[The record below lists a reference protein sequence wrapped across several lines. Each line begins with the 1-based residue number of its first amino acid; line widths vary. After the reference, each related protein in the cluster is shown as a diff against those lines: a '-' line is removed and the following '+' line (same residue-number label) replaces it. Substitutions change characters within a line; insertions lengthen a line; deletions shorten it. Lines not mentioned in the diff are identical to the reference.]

1 LSSASGIARSGVG
14 SRRGAAKAA
23 GLSGRRESLYPLVRI
38 ADINKEHSVTAIL
51 VAVDGSS
58 HSARVARAVIRHV
71 SAYKV
76 PPELHL
82 AYVHLPVP
90 TMGGLIKPI
99 GHEALQRYYR
109 EEGEDALRG
118 AKKLLDRAK
127 LASTMH
133 VMVGP
138 IAETLAG
145 EAKKLKCDLI
155 IMGTHGMG
163 AVSGML
169 LGSVASR
176 TVHLARCPVV
186 LIRE

>member
-1 LSSASGIARSGVG
+1 MT
-14 SRRGAAKAA
+14 K
-23 GLSGRRESLYPLVRI
+23 
-38 ADINKEHSVTAIL
+38 IL
-51 VAVDGSS
+51 IAVDGSS
-58 HSARVARAVIRHV
+58 HSAKVAKAAIQQAE
-71 SAYKV
+71 AYKQ

-82 AYVHLPVP
+82 IYVHLPVP
-90 TMGGLIKPI
+90 TLGGLIKPI

-118 AKKLLDRAK
+118 AKKLFDRAK
-127 LASTMH
+127 MACTTHILVGPVAESLAS
-133 VMVGP
+133 
-138 IAETLAG
+138 
-145 EAKKLKCDLI
+145 EARKLKCDLI

-169 LGSVASR
+169 LGSVATK

>member
-1 LSSASGIARSGVG
+1 V
-14 SRRGAAKAA
+14 SR
-23 GLSGRRESLYPLVRI
+23 
-38 ADINKEHSVTAIL
+38 IL
-51 VAVDGSS
+51 VAIDGSS
-58 HSARVARAVIRHV
+58 HSAKVAKAVVQHV
-71 SAYKV
+71 SGYQA

-118 AKKLLDRAK
+118 AKRLFDRAK
-127 LASTMH
+127 LDCTLH
-133 VMVGP
+133 IMVGP
-138 IAETLAG
+138 VAESLTS
-145 EAKKLKCDLI
+145 EAKKLKCELI
-155 IMGTHGMG
+155 VMGTHGMG

-169 LGSVASR
+169 LGSIATK
-176 TVHLARCPVV
+176 TVHLARCPVM

>member
-1 LSSASGIARSGVG
+1 VT
-14 SRRGAAKAA
+14 
-23 GLSGRRESLYPLVRI
+23 RI
-38 ADINKEHSVTAIL
+38 LI
-51 VAVDGSS
+51 AVDGSS
-58 HSARVARAVIRHV
+58 HSIKVSKAVIRQV
-71 SAYKV
+71 SDYKE

-82 AYVHLPVP
+82 VYVHLPVP
-90 TMGGLIKPI
+90 TLGGLLKSV
-99 GHEALQRYYR
+99 GREALQRYYR

-118 AKKLLDRAK
+118 SKKLFDRAK
-127 LASTMH
+127 LSCIMH

-155 IMGTHGMG
+155 VMGTRGMG

-169 LGSVASR
+169 LGSVAAK

>member
-1 LSSASGIARSGVG
+1 M
-14 SRRGAAKAA
+14 SR
-23 GLSGRRESLYPLVRI
+23 
-38 ADINKEHSVTAIL
+38 IL

-58 HSARVARAVIRHV
+58 HSAKVARAVIQQV
-71 SAYKV
+71 SAYKQ

-109 EEGEDALRG
+109 EEGEDALRS
-118 AKKLLDRAK
+118 AKKLFDRAK
-127 LASTMH
+127 LACTMH
-133 VMVGP
+133 IMVGP
-138 IAETLAG
+138 VAESLTS

-163 AVSGML
+163 AMSGML
-169 LGSVASR
+169 LGSVATK
-176 TVHLARCPVV
+176 TVHLAHCPVLLV
-186 LIRE
+186 RE

>member
-1 LSSASGIARSGVG
+1 MTR
-14 SRRGAAKAA
+14 
-23 GLSGRRESLYPLVRI
+23 
-38 ADINKEHSVTAIL
+38 IL

-58 HSARVARAVIRHV
+58 HSPKVAKAVIQHV
-71 SAYKV
+71 SAYKE

-109 EEGEDALRG
+109 EEGEDAQRS
-118 AKKLLDRAK
+118 AKKLFDRAR
-127 LASTMH
+127 LACAMH

-138 IAETLAG
+138 IAESLTN
-145 EAKKLKCDLI
+145 EARKLKCGLI

-169 LGSVASR
+169 LGSVATK
-176 TVHLARCPVV
+176 TVRLARCPVM

>member
-1 LSSASGIARSGVG
+1 MTR
-14 SRRGAAKAA
+14 
-23 GLSGRRESLYPLVRI
+23 
-38 ADINKEHSVTAIL
+38 IL

-58 HSARVARAVIRHV
+58 HSVKVVKAAIRHV
-71 SAYKV
+71 SAYKE

-82 AYVHLPVP
+82 VYIHLPVP

-99 GHEALQRYYR
+99 GHDALQRYYR

-118 AKKLLDRAK
+118 AKKLFDRAQ
-127 LASTMH
+127 LACAVH
-133 VMVGP
+133 IVVGP
-138 IAETLAG
+138 VAESLTN

-163 AVSGML
+163 ALSGML
-169 LGSVASR
+169 LGSVATK
-176 TVHLARCPVV
+176 TVHLARCAIV

>member
-1 LSSASGIARSGVG
+1 MTR
-14 SRRGAAKAA
+14 
-23 GLSGRRESLYPLVRI
+23 
-38 ADINKEHSVTAIL
+38 IL

-58 HSARVARAVIRHV
+58 HSSKVAKAVIQHV
-71 SAYKV
+71 SAYKE

-109 EEGEDALRG
+109 EEGEDAQRS
-118 AKKLLDRAK
+118 AKKLFDRAR
-127 LASTMH
+127 LACAMH

-138 IAETLAG
+138 IAESLTN
-145 EAKKLKCDLI
+145 EARKLKCGLI
-155 IMGTHGMG
+155 IMGTYGMG

-169 LGSVASR
+169 LGSVATK
-176 TVHLARCPVV
+176 TVRLARCPVM

>member
-1 LSSASGIARSGVG
+1 MTS
-14 SRRGAAKAA
+14 
-23 GLSGRRESLYPLVRI
+23 
-38 ADINKEHSVTAIL
+38 IL

-58 HSARVARAVIRHV
+58 HSAKVAKAVIQHV

-90 TMGGLIKPI
+90 TMGGLIKPV

-109 EEGEDALRG
+109 EEGEDALRP
-118 AKKLLDRAK
+118 AKKLFDRAN
-127 LASTMH
+127 LACNMH
-133 VMVGP
+133 IMVGP
-138 IAETLAG
+138 IAQTLTS

-155 IMGTHGMG
+155 AMGTHGMG

-169 LGSVASR
+169 LGSVATK
-176 TVHLARCPVV
+176 TVHLARCPVL